1 MEQSYESLNQ
11 SGLIQQSLP
20 QEQDCDDNDDNSPAT
35 LGLENMRGVFILV
48 GVGIVGGLGL
58 IIIEI
63 IYKKH
68 QMKKKSRT
76 SMARVAIEKWRGTL
90 SVRLLFFVF
99 HPHISFIYHAYK
111 LKR

>member
-1 MEQSYESLNQ
+1 MEELDNDWILLQK
-11 SGLIQQSLP
+11 
-20 QEQDCDDNDDNSPAT
+20 EQDCDDNDDNSPAT

-68 QMKKKSRT
+68 QMKKNAVILQRMKNI
-76 SMARVAIEKWRGTL
+76 VINYFHTL
-90 SVRLLFFVF
+90 ERSNPLQ
-99 HPHISFIYHAYK
+99 
-111 LKR
+111 

>member
-1 MEQSYESLNQ
+1 MEELDNDWILLQK
-11 SGLIQQSLP
+11 
-20 QEQDCDDNDDNSPAT
+20 EQDCDDNDDNSPAT

-90 SVRLLFFVF
+90 SVRLPFYFILSSYSI
-99 HPHISFIYHAYK
+99 HIISQYPLHKI
-111 LKR
+111 